1 MTRRQIIYQIA
12 ALAASK
18 ARGESVLNVAY
29 AGSMASVMEGEI
41 KQAALAQL
49 GLSLQGR
56 AQGAS
61 GLAQLIVGNAVH
73 PDVFISVT
81 PSPMETVLKAGM
93 ATTAVP
99 IAHTE
104 MVIAYCLSTRF
115 APRFEAA
122 GKSDAQSWWQ
132 ILQEPGL
139 RFGRTDPVT
148 DPQGRNII
156 FVMQFAARLYK
167 QPDLVQ
173 RILGPDINPQQI
185 FTEPTVQARLQ
196 SGQLDAASA
205 YKIQPAPFHL
215 PYVTLPREINL
226 GAGSPAAY
234 SEASLTLNAK
244 TYHPEPLVY
253 YAAALKHAPD
263 PQAAARFVEWLCG
276 KSAQEIFS
284 RSDYDPPGDAKV
296 LGAT

>member
-1 MTRRQIIYQIA
+1 LTRRHIIWQIA
-12 ALAASK
+12 ALAGSK

-49 GLSLQGR
+49 GLALQGR

-61 GLAQLIVGNAVH
+61 GLAQLIIGNAIH

-93 ATTAVP
+93 AAGAVP

-104 MVIAYCLSTRF
+104 MVIAYCPSSRF

-122 GKSDAQSWWQ
+122 NQPNAQSWWQ

-139 RFGRTDPVT
+139 RLGRTDPVT

-156 FVMQFAARLYK
+156 FVMQLAARLYK

-173 RILGPDINPQQI
+173 RILGADINPEQI

-215 PYVTLPREINL
+215 PYLTLPAEINL
-226 GAGSPAAY
+226 GCGSPAAY
-234 SEASLTLNAK
+234 ADASLTLNGK
-244 TYHPEPLVY
+244 TYRPEPLVY
-253 YAAALKHAPD
+253 YAAALK
-263 PQAAARFVEWLCG
+263 QASDAQGAARFVEWLRG
-276 KSAQEIFS
+276 KPAQEIFS
-284 RSDYDPPGDAKV
+284 RSHYDPPGDAKV